1 MQAARIGGHIAVI
14 GLLSGLMKD
23 VNVAAIFS
31 QNLTIKGITVG
42 NREQFEDMV
51 RGIERN
57 NIKPVIDAHYGLEEL
72 GTALEHIA
80 GASHFG
86 KIVIDIA

>member
-1 MQAARIGGHIAVI
+1 
-14 GLLSGLMKD
+14 
-23 VNVAAIFS
+23 
-31 QNLTIKGITVG
+31 
-42 NREQFEDMV
+42 MV

-72 GTALEHIA
+72 GTALEHMA